1 MIKHESSQPL
11 RVAVAQCRIDW
22 EDKHANLRR
31 MERLAEETAG
41 KADVLF
47 FPEMMTTGF
56 SMNVQALA
64 EPFEEGETIMSLKR
78 VAARHGLAL
87 SATMAVRENGKFYN
101 RAYFVTPEGEV
112 FHQDKRH
119 LFRVGGE
126 HEVMTPAQERRIFS
140 YRGWKIF
147 IIPYYDLK

>member
-1 MIKHESSQPL
+1 MIKHENSQPL

-78 VAARHGLAL
+78 MAARHGLAL
-87 SATMAVRENGKFYN
+87 SATMAVRRTGN
-101 RAYFVTPEGEV
+101 
-112 FHQDKRH
+112 
-119 LFRVGGE
+119 
-126 HEVMTPAQERRIFS
+126 S
-140 YRGWKIF
+140 
-147 IIPYYDLK
+147 IIVPIS